1 MTSRPGPAPAAAR
14 RAWHDQAMLKSKNPN
29 RFFNVNPQAIPNQG
43 RNLDGFSKELP
54 KNWRAALGLEDE
66 EPQASDETPSSGGAG
81 AQA

>member
-1 MTSRPGPAPAAAR
+1 
-14 RAWHDQAMLKSKNPN
+14 MLKSRNPN
-29 RFFNVNPQAIPNQG
+29 RFFNVNPQAVPNQG

-66 EPQASDETPSSGGAG
+66 EPKATDETPSSGGAG